1 MSHEVVSS
9 EAENLILVNASD
21 AVVGSLDKGACHD
34 GEGVLHRAFSIFLFD
49 ADNRLLIQQRSP
61 GKRLW
66 PLYWANSCCSHPRVG
81 ETLAEATERRMAEEL
96 GVTSALS
103 FAYRFEYQ
111 ALYKDLGA
119 EHELCS
125 VFVGRIHPAD
135 LDINDTE
142 IAAVRW
148 LRMEEVDQLMQAPVD
163 EAPLVAPW
171 FKLEWQRFRGDD
183 AAFLHQFLK
192 S

>member
-1 MSHEVVSS
+1 MVSS
-9 EAENLILVNASD
+9 DQENLILVDSSD
-21 AVVGSLDKGACHD
+21 TVVGSLDKGACHD

-49 ADNRLLIQQRSP
+49 TDNRLLIQQRAPS
-61 GKRLW
+61 KRLW

-81 ETLAEATERRMAEEL
+81 ETLAEATERRMAQEL
-96 GVTSALS
+96 GVTSSLS
-103 FAYRFEYQ
+103 FAYRFEYH
-111 ALYKDLGA
+111 ALYKNLGA

-125 VFVGRIHPAD
+125 VFVGRLDPSD

-148 LRMEEVDQLMQAPVD
+148 LDVEEVDKMMQTPSAETAQL
-163 EAPLVAPW
+163 APW
-171 FKLEWQRFRGDD
+171 FKLEWQRFQEAD
-183 AAFLHQFLK
+183 AAVFLNQFLN